1 MDTFKETED
10 YFQFIRPYQEAMD
23 FLMVQIKI
31 LNEDYREKYRD
42 YPIHNIQSRIKEKES
57 IVENW
62 TDHCRTAGA
71 CARKIAERCKDLDGD
86 RAYAMGLLHDI
97 GRREGVMDMKHIIC
111 GYRFMKAMGYV
122 DIARICL
129 THSFPYKN
137 IKSYNGKNDCSEEET
152 IFIKDFL
159 EQREY
164 DDYDR
169 LIQLCDAVSFPKGPT
184 YIEKRLVDV
193 VMRRGFN
200 DLTIPKWKAFFDLKA
215 YFDEKAG
222 EDIYKIIKV

>member
-1 MDTFKETED
+1 MREEKKGETFPSAKECESLLL
-10 YFQFIRPYQEAMD
+10 EAG
-23 FLMVQIKI
+23 K
-31 LNEDYREKYRD
+31 LN
-42 YPIHNIQSRIKEKES
+42 PGP
-57 IVENW
+57 W

-129 THSFPYKN
+129 THSFLYKN

-169 LIQLCDAVSFPKGPT
+169 LIQLCDAVSFPKGST

>member
-1 MDTFKETED
+1 MREEKKGETFPSAKECESLLL
-10 YFQFIRPYQEAMD
+10 EAG
-23 FLMVQIKI
+23 K
-31 LNEDYREKYRD
+31 LN
-42 YPIHNIQSRIKEKES
+42 PGP
-57 IVENW
+57 W

-71 CARKIAERCKDLDGD
+71 CARKIAERCKDLNGD

>member
-1 MDTFKETED
+1 M
-10 YFQFIRPYQEAMD
+10 
-23 FLMVQIKI
+23 
-31 LNEDYREKYRD
+31 RE
-42 YPIHNIQSRIKEKES
+42 EKKG
-57 IVENW
+57 
-62 TDHCRTAGA
+62 RTAGA

-169 LIQLCDAVSFPKGPT
+169 LIQLCDAVSFPKGST